1 LLQIRKA
8 KKANTEIASLI
19 QNKLKEKYIMVGTDG
34 PFVNV
39 IKVKPSIC
47 FTKENADEL
56 AGSVDEMLRNYQG

>member
-1 LLQIRKA
+1 
-8 KKANTEIASLI
+8 
-19 QNKLKEKYIMVGTDG
+19 MVGTDG

-56 AGSVDEMLRNYQG
+56 AGSVDEILRNYQG